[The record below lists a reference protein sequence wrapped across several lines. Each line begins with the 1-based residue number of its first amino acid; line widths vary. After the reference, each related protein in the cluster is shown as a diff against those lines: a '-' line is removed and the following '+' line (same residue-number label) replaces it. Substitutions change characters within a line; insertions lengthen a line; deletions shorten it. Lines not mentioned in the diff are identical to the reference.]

1 MTDVR
6 TGGAEIIGRAS
17 GEWSDLCDE
26 GASSSPFLRPE
37 WFKTFV
43 KNFDKQIELVKV
55 VFAGR
60 LRALLPL
67 EKKWGLLH
75 GVPVRKLQ
83 AVFNLNTQ
91 RIDLVHGAAE
101 SERHEI
107 TNAVWDAMR
116 SRSGWDV
123 VELRLVRSDSWLA
136 DVVGL
141 AEREGWLTG
150 VWPMDG
156 APYIALPRSG
166 DTATAIAE
174 FFGSA
179 RKHLGKELDR
189 RLRRLRE
196 LGSVE
201 FVVTRGCSPE
211 LLTRYFDLEARGWK
225 GRRGT
230 AVTDDPRVVRL
241 HEEFATDVAEKNA
254 LFVYELKLDDKTIAM
269 CLNIRDSRQMTH
281 WKTSFDEDYARFAPG
296 NLLFRRL
303 LSDCI
308 GQGLAEIDF
317 LSPSTPNKRVWA
329 TGEREY
335 VAFYIFRR
343 GLIGS
348 LLWGWKFGIV
358 AGLRSWKTRTAFGL
372 KTAHAHK

>member
-1 MTDVR
+1 MTDLR
-6 TGGAEIIGRAS
+6 TGGAEIIGPVS
-17 GEWSDLCDE
+17 GEWAELCDE
-26 GASSSPFLRPE
+26 GPSSSPFLRPE
-37 WFKTFV
+37 WFTTFV

-55 VFAGR
+55 IFGGR

-67 EKKWGLLH
+67 EKKWALLH
-75 GVPVRKLQ
+75 GVPVHKLQ

-91 RIDLVHGAAE
+91 RIDLVHGATE
-101 SERHEI
+101 SKRHDI
-107 TNAVWDAMR
+107 TNAVWHTMR
-116 SRSGWDV
+116 NQSGWDV

-136 DVVGL
+136 DVVNL
-141 AEREGWLTG
+141 AEREGCPTG
-150 VWPMDG
+150 VWQMDG
-156 APYIALPRSG
+156 APYIALPKSN
-166 DTATAIAE
+166 DTNVALAD
-174 FFGSA
+174 FFES
-179 RKHLGKELDR
+179 RKHLRQELDR

-201 FVVTRGCSPE
+201 FVVTQGCSAE

-225 GRRGT
+225 GRHGT

-241 HEEFATDVAEKNA
+241 HEEFATQIAAKNA
-254 LFVYELKLDDKTIAM
+254 LFVYELKLDNKTIAM
-269 CLNIRDSRQMTH
+269 SLNIRDGDTMIH

-296 NLLFRRL
+296 NLLFRKL
-303 LSDCI
+303 LSDSI
-308 GQGLAEIDF
+308 EKGLAEIDF

-343 GLIGS
+343 GLIGL
-348 LLWGWKFGIV
+348 LLWAWKFGVV
-358 AGLRSWKTRTAFGL
+358 AALRSWKIRRVFGL